1 MKFKFSFG
9 AVLALA
15 LFASANVFA
24 LTCKNDYSSASGCAE
39 NTNAAGDCST
49 LGYTKNN
56 TANCSHYIYCPFDSS
71 YKRCTD
77 CNAGYVLQNDTCVKH

>member
-49 LGYTKNN
+49 LGYTKTIRQ
-56 TANCSHYIYCPFDSS
+56 TAHIIFIARLIAVTKDVLTVMPNMY
-71 YKRCTD
+71 YKMIL
-77 CNAGYVLQNDTCVKH
+77 V